1 MFKQMKL
8 VAGQVYRTKI
18 KTPSFWLAVLTP
30 LLIPIVMFAVGFIIA
45 KTSDDAAPKLAVVDN
60 PVLAQTIKSGKLL
73 DTDIIEVSDVDTA
86 KKKIISDKLDGY
98 LVKKDD
104 SYTLVTST
112 DGTMKFTEGTVRTAL
127 SQIELA
133 DKASQL
139 KLSAQELASLQQP
152 AELTMKTLSDKGE
165 TDGGAGKNVVNSA
178 ISLAV
183 TIVIFTLLMVYTNV
197 IAQEIANEKSSR
209 IMETLLAATSA
220 KVQYYGKI
228 MGIGLLV
235 LTHILFY
242 VVLGV
247 GASVILND
255 NKMVKGVLEMVKG
268 VDSNFLIFSVLM
280 LVVGLLSYLFF
291 TAIIA
296 SLINDQSQV
305 QQAVQPIVFL
315 SMIGY
320 MAGIVG
326 GTVPNNVVLKGL
338 SFIPFVSTTLMPSR
352 LATEVSTLT
361 SAYIA
366 LAIQALALIVVAK
379 FGERIYAKNVLS
391 YSDEKIF
398 KQFVQNLKK

>member
-8 VAGQVYRTKI
+8 VAGQVYRIKI

-73 DTDIIEVSDVDTA
+73 DADIIEVSDVDTA

-165 TDGGAGKNVVNSA
+165 TDGGAGKNVANSA

-183 TIVIFTLLMVYTNV
+183 TIVIFTLLMVYTNM

-220 KVQYYGKI
+220 KVQYYRKI

-247 GASVILND
+247 GASVILKD

-280 LVVGLLSYLFF
+280 LVVGLLSYLFL

>member
-1 MFKQMKL
+1 
-8 VAGQVYRTKI
+8 
-18 KTPSFWLAVLTP
+18 
-30 LLIPIVMFAVGFIIA
+30 
-45 KTSDDAAPKLAVVDN
+45 
-60 PVLAQTIKSGKLL
+60 
-73 DTDIIEVSDVDTA
+73 
-86 KKKIISDKLDGY
+86 
-98 LVKKDD
+98 
-104 SYTLVTST
+104 
-112 DGTMKFTEGTVRTAL
+112 MKFTEGTVRTAL

-165 TDGGAGKNVVNSA
+165 TDGGAGKNVANSA

-183 TIVIFTLLMVYTNV
+183 TIVIFTLLMVYTNM

-280 LVVGLLSYLFF
+280 LVVGLLSYLFL

>member
-8 VAGQVYRTKI
+8 VAGQVYRIKI

-73 DTDIIEVSDVDTA
+73 DADIIEVSDVDTA

-165 TDGGAGKNVVNSA
+165 TDGGAGKNVANSA

-183 TIVIFTLLMVYTNV
+183 TIVIFTLLMVYTNM

-247 GASVILND
+247 GASVILKD

-280 LVVGLLSYLFF
+280 LVVGFLSYLFL

>member
-18 KTPSFWLAVLTP
+18 KTPSFWIAVLTP
-30 LLIPIVMFAVGFIIA
+30 LLIPIVMLAIGFIIA
-45 KTSDDAAPKLAVVDN
+45 KTNNDTPAKLAVVDN
-60 PVLAQTIKSGKLL
+60 TVLAQTIKSGKLL
-73 DTDIIEVSDVDTA
+73 DADIVEVADVDTA
-86 KKKIISDKLDGY
+86 KKKIMSDKLDGY
-98 LVKKDD
+98 LVKQDD

-112 DGTMKFTEGTVRTAL
+112 DGTTKFTETTVRTAL
-127 SQIELA
+127 SQIDLA
-133 DKASQL
+133 NKASQL
-139 KLSAQELASLQQP
+139 KLSAQDLENLQKP

-165 TDGGAGKNVVNSA
+165 SDGGEGKNAANYLISTVV
-178 ISLAV
+178 V
-183 TIVIFTLLMVYTNV
+183 IVIFMLLMVYTNM

-228 MGIGLLV
+228 VGIGLLV

-247 GASVILND
+247 GASVILKD
-255 NKMVKGVLEMVKG
+255 NKMVKSVLEMVKG
-268 VDSNFLIFSVLM
+268 VDSSFLIFSVLM
-280 LVVGLLSYLFF
+280 LVVGLLSYLFL

-296 SLINDQSQV
+296 SLVNDQSQV

-326 GTVPNNVVLKGL
+326 GTIPSNIVLKVL

-352 LATEVSTLT
+352 LATEVST
-361 SAYIA
+361 SADAYIA
-366 LAIQALALIVVAK
+366 LAMQALALLVVAK